1 MQKINHYLRHL
12 PWVTGALLT
21 LLITS
26 YSANATHLRA
36 GQITAERISNTSLT
50 YRITITIYMD
60 RGQGNADSPFLN
72 VFFGDGTSA
81 EVSRNLEE
89 FIGNSTSRNTYVI
102 EHTYP
107 APQAYKIYFV
117 EENRNAGVLN
127 MVNSVDTP
135 FSVSTI
141 LLIDPFLGLN
151 DTPVLLADP
160 IDLACVGQ
168 RFTHNPAPFDPDGDS
183 LSFKLAI
190 PKQAETQN
198 VNGYVSPASSS
209 FEGSSEGGGTPFFTI
224 DPFTGTLTWD
234 APAVAG
240 EYNIAF
246 EVEEWRNG
254 VKIGSVIRDMQIIVL
269 DCRNRRPRLILPR
282 DTCIVA
288 NTLLSSTIRAIDP
301 DNHNVVITAESGILE
316 DNFTVKANFN
326 QIPLTSEGTFTWSP
340 SCNNIREQPYR
351 VVFKAEDNPP
361 TPEPPL
367 VDIQAW
373 RITVVGPKPTNLTAN
388 GVGRSITLNWNN
400 YQDTCANASEII
412 IWRKEGCS
420 NWTPGPCDVG
430 VPDGL
435 GYKEVGRVAAGQT
448 TFTDTQGLKKGL
460 RYSYRI
466 SAVFPPP
473 LGGESLAS
481 DEVCLSLPLDI
492 PLMTNVTVDR
502 TDAANGQITVKWTK
516 APEGNPANIY
526 TYDLYHFVGI
536 KGEDSTRTDSTKL
549 LTLTSDTSF
558 VHQGINTLDT
568 GHTYRVLAYVNN
580 SGTAVFD
587 DYSELASSVDL
598 TAVSAPSSIK
608 LNWSYDVPWANVKHL
623 IYRQTSPSGAFQ
635 LIDSLSQSSTN
646 KLEYF
651 DKGTFQGRKL
661 DTDSTYCYYILT
673 VGTYDNPSVIIQ
685 NADSLANLSQ
695 IACAQPT
702 DTTAPCPPNLV
713 LDSINCETFTAQS
726 LIQNRL
732 NWTPVINPA
741 VGCEDDI
748 ESYKLYFRPTIEGD
762 FTLLA
767 TLTATQL
774 SFIHDNLT
782 SLAGC
787 YYVTALDRLDNESEP
802 SNIVCQD
809 NCTYYELPNIITPND
824 DGKNDIFQ
832 PFPIPR
838 FVESVKFKVF
848 NRWGVLVFEQN
859 DDILLNWDGKSNTG
873 GGSAET
879 LPAGMY
885 YYSAEVKF
893 VTLDP
898 NNSIQKL
905 KGWIKLLK

>member
-1 MQKINHYLRHL
+1 MQKIKHYLKNL
-12 PWVTGALLT
+12 SWIASALFA

-26 YSANATHLRA
+26 QIANATHLRA

-72 VFFGDGTSA
+72 IFFGDGNSA
-81 EVSRNLEE
+81 EVRRVSEE
-89 FIGNSTSRNTYVI
+89 FIGNSTSRNIYVI

-107 APQAYKIYFV
+107 APQAYKIFFT

-183 LSFKLAI
+183 LSFKLSI
-190 PKQAETQN
+190 PEQAENTV
-198 VNGYVSPASSS
+198 VNGYVSPAAPS
-209 FEGSSEGGGTPFFTI
+209 FGGTTETGGTPFFRI

-234 APAVAG
+234 SPAIAG

-269 DCRNRRPRLILPR
+269 DCRNRRPRLILPK
-282 DTCIVA
+282 DTCVEA
-288 NTLLSSTIRAIDP
+288 NSELLATIRVQDP
-301 DNHNVVITAESGILE
+301 DNNSVTLTAESGILE
-316 DNFTVKANFN
+316 DNFNVKANFG
-326 QIPLTSEGTFTWSP
+326 QTPGAP
-340 SCNNIREQPYR
+340 SGDFRWQPGCNNIREQPYR

-361 TPEPPL
+361 NPEPPL

-373 RITVVGPKPTNLTAN
+373 RIIVVGPKPQNLTAT
-388 GVGRSITLNWNN
+388 GVGRSITLNWDN
-400 YQDTCANASEII
+400 YNQICDNASEII

-420 NWTPGPCDVG
+420 SWKPGACDVG
-430 VPDGL
+430 VPAGL
-435 GYKEVGRVAAGQT
+435 GYREIGRVPANQT

-466 SAVFPPP
+466 SAVFPAPS
-473 LGGESLAS
+473 GGESKAS
-481 DEVCLSLPLDI
+481 HEVCLSLPLDI

-502 TDAANGQITVKWTK
+502 TDAANGQITVKWTR
-516 APEGNPANIY
+516 APEGNPANVY
-526 TYDLYHFVGI
+526 RYDLYHFVGL
-536 KGEDSTRTDSTKL
+536 KGEDSTRTDSTQL

-568 GHTYRVLAYVNN
+568 GHTYRVLAYIDNA
-580 SGTAVFD
+580 GTPVFD
-587 DYSELASSVDL
+587 DYSELASNVDL
-598 TAVSAPSSIK
+598 TAVSAPSSIR

-623 IYRQTSPSGAFQ
+623 IYRQTSPNGSFQ
-635 LIDSLSQSSTN
+635 LIDSLPQSSSN

-651 DKGTFQGRKL
+651 DLGTFQNRKL

-673 VGTYDNPSVIIQ
+673 VGTYDNPLINIL
-685 NADSLANLSQ
+685 NPDSLANLSQ

-702 DTTAPCPPNLV
+702 DTTAPCPPV
-713 LDSINCETFTAQS
+713 LAIDSINCETFTDQS

-732 NWTPVINPA
+732 TWSPVINPA
-741 VGCEDDI
+741 IGCDNDI
-748 ESYKLYFRPTIEGD
+748 VSYRLYFRPTIEGD
-762 FTLLA
+762 FTLLT
-767 TLTATQL
+767 TLDASQL
-774 SFIHDNLT
+774 SFIHDNIT

-809 NCTYYELPNIITPND
+809 NCTYYELPNIITPNN
-824 DGKNDIFQ
+824 DGKNDVFR
-832 PFPIPR
+832 PFPTPR
-838 FVESVKFKVF
+838 FVESVKFKVH
-848 NRWGVLVFEQN
+848 NRWGTLVFEKN
-859 DDILLNWDGKSNTG
+859 DDILLNWDGTSNSG
-873 GGSAET
+873 ED

-893 VTLDP
+893 ITLDP

-905 KGWIKLLK
+905 KGWIKLLR

>member
-1 MQKINHYLRHL
+1 MQKIKHYLKNL
-12 PWVTGALLT
+12 SWIGSALFA

-26 YSANATHLRA
+26 YQANATHLRA
-36 GQITAERISNTSLT
+36 GQITAERISSTSLT

-72 VFFGDGTSA
+72 IFFGDGNSA
-81 EVSRNLEE
+81 EVRRTSEE
-89 FIGNSTSRNTYVI
+89 FIGNSTSRNIYVI

-107 APQAYKIYFV
+107 APQAYKIFFT

-190 PKQAETQN
+190 PQQTENTD
-198 VNGYVSPASSS
+198 VNGYVSPAAPS
-209 FEGSSEGGGTPFFTI
+209 FGGTNENGGVPFFRI

-234 APAVAG
+234 SPAIAG

-269 DCRNRRPRLILPR
+269 DCKNRRPRLILPK
-282 DTCIVA
+282 DTCVEA
-288 NTLLSSTIRAIDP
+288 NSELLATIRAEDP
-301 DNHNVVITAESGILE
+301 DNNSVAITAESGILE
-316 DNFTVKANFN
+316 DGFNVKASFA
-326 QIPLTSEGTFTWSP
+326 QTPGVP
-340 SCNNIREQPYR
+340 SGSFAWRPGCNNIREQPYR

-361 TPEPPL
+361 NPEPPL

-373 RITVVGPKPTNLTAN
+373 RITVVGPAPQNLTAS
-388 GVGRSITLNWNN
+388 GIGRSITLNWDSYNLIC
-400 YQDTCANASEII
+400 DNASEII

-420 NWTPGPCDVG
+420 SWTPGACDVG

-435 GYKEVGRVAAGQT
+435 GYREIGRVPATQT
-448 TFTDTQGLKKGL
+448 TFTDNQGLKKGL

-466 SAVFPPP
+466 SAVFPAPS
-473 LGGESLAS
+473 GGESKAS
-481 DEVCLSLPLDI
+481 EEVCLSLPLDI

-502 TDAANGQITVKWTK
+502 TDAANGQITVKWTR
-516 APEGNPANIY
+516 APEGSPATVY
-526 TYDLYHFVGI
+526 RYDLYHFLGI
-536 KGEDSTRTDSTKL
+536 RGEDSTRTDSTKL

-568 GHTYRVLAYVNN
+568 GHTYRVLAYVDNA
-580 SGTAVFD
+580 GTPVFD

-598 TAVSAPSSIK
+598 TAVSAPSSIR

-623 IYRQTSPSGAFQ
+623 IYRQTSPSGSFQ
-635 LIDSLSQSSTN
+635 LIDSLPQSSSN

-651 DKGTFQGRKL
+651 DQGSFQNRKL

-673 VGTYDNPSVIIQ
+673 VGTYDNPVINIL
-685 NADSLANLSQ
+685 NPDSLANLSQ

-702 DTTAPCPPNLV
+702 DTTAPCPPV
-713 LDSINCETFTAQS
+713 LAIDSINCETFTDQS

-741 VGCEDDI
+741 IGCDNDI
-748 ESYKLYFRPTIEGD
+748 VSYKLYFRPTIEGD

-767 TLTATQL
+767 TLDASQL
-774 SFIHDNLT
+774 SFIHDNIT

-802 SNIVCQD
+802 SNTVCQD
-809 NCTYYELPNIITPND
+809 NCTYYELPNIITPNN
-824 DGKNDIFQ
+824 DGKNDVFQ
-832 PFPIPR
+832 PFPTPR
-838 FVESVKFKVF
+838 FVESVKFKVH
-848 NRWGVLVFEQN
+848 NRWGTLVFEKN
-859 DDILLNWDGKSNTG
+859 DDILLNWDGTSNSG
-873 GGSAET
+873 EE

-893 VTLDP
+893 ITLDP

-905 KGWIKLLK
+905 KGWIKLLR